1 MKWIILLSIVPVIV
15 STEMM
20 WLSLAPIASLAE
32 EYYGVGSMA
41 VTLCSM
47 SFMIMFI
54 LFSLPASWVIDRWG
68 YKASLLIG
76 AGLTAV
82 FGLLRA
88 LFADDF
94 TLVLIFQFILAI
106 GQPFLLNIATKVAS
120 DWFPLQE
127 RSTAAGIL
135 TLAQYI
141 GFIVPMALAPAIA
154 KAAGIPELFMWFAVF
169 AIAASCLAAA
179 FVPVKPPAPLTHA
192 APHQE
197 VLRFESI
204 RLLMTNKNYFLI
216 LFISFISIGIFN
228 TILTLL
234 ETILTPRGFSS
245 EEAGLV
251 GAVFIVAGIIGAVVL
266 PILSDKYRIR
276 APFFIAAITLL
287 IPAYLGLTFAEQTF
301 PVAVIAGLAG
311 FTIMGVAPILF
322 QHGSELAYPV
332 QEGTS
337 LGMILLMGQVS
348 GIAFVYLFELLNDAL
363 DSIVWPMLLFV
374 LLTAILLPVTLR
386 IQESSLRAPAPKDGD
401 KNQPM

>member
-1 MKWIILLSIVPVIV
+1 MKWIILLSIVPIIV

-20 WLSLAPIASLAE
+20 WLSFAPISSIAE
-32 EYYGVGSMA
+32 DYYNVSSMSI
-41 VTLCSM
+41 TLCSM

-54 LFSLPASWVIDRWG
+54 LFSLPASWVIDKWG
-68 YKASLLIG
+68 YKVSLLIG

-82 FGLLRA
+82 FSLLRA
-88 LFADDF
+88 LYAEDF
-94 TLVLIFQFILAI
+94 TFVLIFQFILAI

-120 DWFPLQE
+120 DWFPLRE

-154 KAAGIPELFMWFAVF
+154 EASGIPDLFMWFAAF
-169 AIAASCLAAA
+169 AIAAAVLAAA
-179 FVPVKPPAPLTHA
+179 FVFVKPPASLTDT
-192 APHQE
+192 APRQE
-197 VLRFESI
+197 VLRFQSI
-204 RLLMTNKNYFLI
+204 GLLIENKNYFLI
-216 LFISFISIGIFN
+216 LLVSFICIGIFN

-234 ETILTPRGFSS
+234 ETILSPRGFTS

-251 GAVFIVAGIIGAVVL
+251 GAVFIVAGIIGAVAL
-266 PILSDKYRIR
+266 PILSDRHRIR

-287 IPAYLGLTFAEQTF
+287 IPAYLGLTFAEQF
-301 PVAVIAGLAG
+301 VPVTVIAGLAG

-332 QEGTS
+332 REGTS

-348 GIAFVYLFELLNDAL
+348 GIAFVYLFEILNEAL
-363 DSIVWPMLLFV
+363 NSIVWPMLLFV
-374 LLTAILLPVTLR
+374 VLTAVLLPVTLR
-386 IQESSLRAPAPKDGD
+386 IPESAYQAKDED
-401 KNQPM
+401 THQSM

>member
-1 MKWIILLSIVPVIV
+1 M
-15 STEMM
+15 
-20 WLSLAPIASLAE
+20 AE
-32 EYYGVGSMA
+32 DYYGVGSMS

-54 LFSLPASWVIDRWG
+54 LFSMPASWVIDKWG

-82 FGLLRA
+82 FSLLRA
-88 LFADDF
+88 LYADDF

-141 GFIVPMALAPAIA
+141 GFIIPMALAPAIA
-154 KAAGIPELFMWFAVF
+154 EASGIPGLFMWFAAF
-169 AIAASCLAAA
+169 AVAAAGLAAGFA
-179 FVPVKPPAPLTHA
+179 FVKPPASLSNA
-192 APHQE
+192 APRQE
-197 VLRFESI
+197 VLRFQSI
-204 RLLMTNKNYFLI
+204 GLLIENKSYFLI
-216 LFISFISIGIFN
+216 LLVSFICIGIFN

-234 ETILTPRGFSS
+234 ETILSPRGFTS

-251 GAVFIVAGIIGAVVL
+251 GAVFIVAGIIGAVAL
-266 PILSDKYRIR
+266 PILSDKYRTR

-287 IPAYLGLTFAEQTF
+287 IPAYLGLTFAEQF
-301 PVAVIAGLAG
+301 IPVTVIAGLAG

-332 QEGTS
+332 REGTS

-348 GIAFVYLFELLNDAL
+348 GIAFVYLFEVLNEAL

-374 LLTAILLPVTLR
+374 VLTAVLLPVTLR
-386 IQESSLRAPAPKDGD
+386 IPESACQSADED
-401 KNQPM
+401 THQSM

>member
-20 WLSLAPIASLAE
+20 WLSLAPISSLAE
-32 EYYGVGSMA
+32 DYYGVSSMSI
-41 VTLCSM
+41 TLCSM

-54 LFSLPASWVIDRWG
+54 LFSLPASWVIDKWG
-68 YKASLLIG
+68 YKSSLLIG

-88 LFADDF
+88 IFAENF

-120 DWFPLQE
+120 EWFPPQE

-154 KAAGIPELFMWFAVF
+154 EASGIPALFTWFAVV
-169 AIAASCLAAA
+169 AVAAACLAAA
-179 FVPVKPPAPLTHA
+179 FTPAKPPAPRTVA
-192 APHQE
+192 ASRQE
-197 VLRFESI
+197 VSRFESI
-204 RLLMTNKNYFLI
+204 RLLLANKSYFLI

-234 ETILTPRGFSS
+234 ETILLPRGFSS

-287 IPAYLGLTFAEQTF
+287 IPAYAGLTFAEQTV
-301 PVAVIAGLAG
+301 PVAIIAGLAG
-311 FTIMGVAPILF
+311 FAIMGVAPILF
-322 QHGSELAYPV
+322 QHGTEVAYPI

-348 GIAFVYLFELLNDAL
+348 GIAFVYFFEVLNEAL
-363 DSIVWPMLLFV
+363 NSIVWPMLLFV

-386 IQESSLRAPAPKDGD
+386 IQESSYQASANKDAD
-401 KNQPM
+401 TKPM

>member
-20 WLSLAPIASLAE
+20 WLSLAPISSLAE
-32 EYYGVGSMA
+32 DFYGVGSMS

-54 LFSLPASWVIDRWG
+54 LFSMPASWVIDRWG

-82 FGLLRA
+82 FSLLRA
-88 LFADDF
+88 LYAEDF

-120 DWFPLQE
+120 DWFPLRE

-154 KAAGIPELFMWFAVF
+154 EASGIPNLFMWFAVF
-169 AIAASCLAAA
+169 AIVAACLAAA
-179 FVPVKPPAPLTHA
+179 FVPVKPPAPLTNTT
-192 APHQE
+192 PRQE
-197 VLRFESI
+197 VLRFQSI
-204 RLLMTNKNYFLI
+204 GLLIENKSYFLI
-216 LFISFISIGIFN
+216 LLVSFICIGIFN

-234 ETILTPRGFSS
+234 ETILTPRGFTS

-251 GAVFIVAGIIGAVVL
+251 GAVFIVAGIIGAVAL

-287 IPAYLGLTFAEQTF
+287 IPAYLGLTFAEQF
-301 PVAVIAGLAG
+301 VPVTVIAGLAG

-332 QEGTS
+332 REGTS

-348 GIAFVYLFELLNDAL
+348 GIAFVYLFEVLNEAL

-374 LLTAILLPVTLR
+374 VLTAALLPVSFR
-386 IQESSLRAPAPKDGD
+386 IPESAHRAKDED
-401 KNQPM
+401 PNQSM

>member
-20 WLSLAPIASLAE
+20 WLSLAPISSLAE
-32 EYYGVGSMA
+32 DYYGVGSMS

-54 LFSLPASWVIDRWG
+54 LFSMPASWVIDKWG

-82 FGLLRA
+82 FSLLRA
-88 LFADDF
+88 LYAEDF

-120 DWFPLQE
+120 DWFPQQE

-154 KAAGIPELFMWFAVF
+154 EASGIPGLFMLFAAF
-169 AIAASCLAAA
+169 AIAAAGLAAA
-179 FVPVKPPAPLTHA
+179 FVFVKPPASLTDT
-192 APHQE
+192 APRQE
-197 VLRFESI
+197 VLRFQSI
-204 RLLMTNKNYFLI
+204 GLLVENKSYFLI
-216 LFISFISIGIFN
+216 LLVSFICIGIFN

-234 ETILTPRGFSS
+234 ETILTPRGFTS

-251 GAVFIVAGIIGAVVL
+251 GAVFIVAGIIGAIAL
-266 PILSDKYRIR
+266 PILSDRHRIR

-287 IPAYLGLTFAEQTF
+287 IPAYLGLTFAEQF
-301 PVAVIAGLAG
+301 VPVTVIAGLAG
-311 FTIMGVAPILF
+311 FAIMGVAPILF

-332 QEGTS
+332 REGTS

-348 GIAFVYLFELLNDAL
+348 GIAFVYLFEVLNEAL
-363 DSIVWPMLLFV
+363 ESIVWPMLLFV
-374 LLTAILLPVTLR
+374 VLTAALLPVTLR
-386 IQESSLRAPAPKDGD
+386 IPESAYQAKEEDT
-401 KNQPM
+401 NQSM